1 MKIFKRKNIRIGLA
15 ILLLYGCGG
24 QQDTFQEFVKD
35 GETVYIGR
43 PEVRAI
49 PSGENK
55 VKFFVTIN
63 SDPKIKGGKVL
74 NVLGEEVHKFVVD
87 RKTLTD
93 NTLNFEITN
102 DKEGYQ
108 LYKVIL
114 MNEQGTYKSMTREVA
129 VNVLGSRYVR
139 ALKTRTVVKVGVSG
153 KGVIFDWGDTLAT
166 SYASF
171 IAYTNTA
178 GKAMTAEV
186 SKKVKKEGE
195 ETINKQTI
203 ITDVKLGTMVK
214 VHTGYRHSKDAGS
227 FYSKPEEYKVEKP
240 VITSISPLEGEP
252 GSDIT
257 ITGRNFHPIAK
268 NNKVLFGTLEAVPVS
283 TANATSRLIVTVPGK
298 AKSGNY
304 AVTIK
309 VGETTIPGKTF
320 KVLPK
325 AKPLDRTK
333 MKALKLTGDTGS
345 AYGWV
350 LPNVIDG
357 KTSTGSTGFHNPL
370 GITKTIIPPYTEAF
384 SMFTID
390 MGVMAKLDKIKWWQ
404 RQGANSFLKARRE
417 YAEGNPQYFEIWGI
431 AELPADNGA
440 SMATGWTRLIKD
452 GQLKKGSVEDAK
464 KGHEYLIDAK
474 HPAVRYIRFVNQK
487 SWNGAKWMHIMEI
500 EMWGKEVK

>member
-1 MKIFKRKNIRIGLA
+1 MKLFKRKNIGIGLA

-43 PEVRAI
+43 PEVRAV

-63 SDPKIKGGKVL
+63 SDPKINAGKVL

-93 NTLNFEITN
+93 NTLSFEITN
-102 DKEGYQ
+102 DKEGNQ

-114 MNEQGTYKSMTREVA
+114 MNEQGTYKSMSRELT
-129 VNVLGSRYVR
+129 VNVLGKRYVR
-139 ALKTRTVVKVGVSG
+139 TLKTRTVKVGVSG
-153 KGVIFDWGDTLAT
+153 KGVIFDWGDTLVT

-203 ITDVKLGTMVK
+203 LTDVKLGTLVK

-227 FYSKPEEYKVEKP
+227 FYSKSEEYKVEKP
-240 VITSISPLEGEP
+240 VITSISPLQGEP
-252 GSDIT
+252 ESDIT

-268 NNKVLFGTLEAVPVS
+268 NNKVLFGTLEVVPVSS
-283 TANATSRLIVTVPGK
+283 TANATSRLIVKVPEK
-298 AKSGNY
+298 AKPGDY
-304 AVTIK
+304 AITIK

-320 KVLPK
+320 KVLP
-325 AKPLDRTK
+325 AKVKLLDRTK

-345 AYGWV
+345 AWGWV
-350 LPNVIDG
+350 LARVIDG
-357 KTSTGSTGFHNPL
+357 NTEEPSGFHNPL
-370 GITKTIIPPYTEAF
+370 SITSVIVPPYAEAF

-390 MGVMAKLDKIKWWQ
+390 MGVVAKLDKIKWWQ
-404 RQGANSFLKARRE
+404 RTVFNTYLKKSRA
-417 YAEGNPQYFEIWGI
+417 YNEGNPYLFDIWGTDKI
-431 AELPADNGA
+431 PADKGA

-452 GQLKKGSVEDAK
+452 GEVKRGSVEDAK
-464 KGHEYLIDAK
+464 KGHEYMIDAK

-487 SWNGAKWMHIMEI
+487 SWNGRKWMHVMELK
-500 EMWGKEVK
+500 MWGIEVK

>member
-1 MKIFKRKNIRIGLA
+1 MKILKQKNTWIGLA
-15 ILLLYGCGG
+15 ILFILYGCGG

-43 PEVRAI
+43 PEVRAV
-49 PSGENK
+49 PSGVNK

-63 SDPKIKGGKVL
+63 ADPKIKVGKVL
-74 NVLGEEVHKFVVD
+74 NVSGEEVHKFVID

-102 DKEGYQ
+102 DKEGNQ

-114 MNEQGTYKSMTREVA
+114 MNEQGTYQSMSREIT

-139 ALKTRTVVKVGVSG
+139 ALKTRTVKVGVSG

-178 GKAMTAEV
+178 GKAMTVEV
-186 SKKVKKEGE
+186 PKKVKKEGE

-203 ITDVKLGTMVK
+203 LTDVKLGTLVK

-227 FYSKPEEYKVEKP
+227 FYSKSKKYKVEEP
-240 VITSISPLEGEP
+240 VITSLSPLEGYGDTE
-252 GSDIT
+252 IT

-268 NNKVLFGTLEAVPVS
+268 ENKVLFGTVEVPVS
-283 TANATSRLIVTVPGK
+283 KATATSLTVTVPEKTKPGT
-298 AKSGNY
+298 Y
-304 AVTIK
+304 PITIK
-309 VGETTIPGKTF
+309 VGQTTIPGKTF
-320 KVLPK
+320 KVLQLLE
-325 AKPLDRTK
+325 LDRTK
-333 MKALKLTGDTGS
+333 MKALKLTGDTGH

-350 LPNVIDG
+350 LPRVIDG
-357 KTSTGSTGFHNPL
+357 KMSTGFHNPL
-370 GITKTIIPPYTEAF
+370 GITSTIVPPYTEAF

-390 MGVMAKLDKIKWWQ
+390 MGVLAKLYKIKWWQ
-404 RQGANSFLKARRE
+404 RQGLNSFLKKPRE
-417 YAEGNPQYFEIWGI
+417 YAEGNPQYFEIWGTDKI
-431 AELPADNGA
+431 PADNGA

-452 GQLKKGSVEDAK
+452 GELKKGSAEDAK

-487 SWNGAKWMHIMEI
+487 SWNGAKWIHLMELK
-500 EMWGKEVK
+500 MWGKEVK

>member
-1 MKIFKRKNIRIGLA
+1 MKIFKPKNIPIGLA
-15 ILLLYGCGG
+15 ILFILYGCGG

-35 GETVYIGR
+35 GETVYIGK
-43 PEVRAI
+43 PEVTAV

-63 SDPKIKGGKVL
+63 SDPKINAGKVL

-102 DKEGYQ
+102 DKEGNQ
-108 LYKVIL
+108 LYRVIL
-114 MNEQGTYKSMTREVA
+114 MNEQETYKSMSREVT
-129 VNVLGSRYVR
+129 VNVLGKRYVR
-139 ALKTRTVVKVGVSG
+139 TLKTRTVKVGVSG

-186 SKKVKKEGE
+186 SKKVKKEGK

-203 ITDVKLGTMVK
+203 LTDVKLGTKVK

-227 FYSKPEEYKVEKP
+227 FYSKSKEYNVETP

-252 GSDIT
+252 EAEIT

-268 NNKVLFGTLEAVPVS
+268 NNKVLFGTLEAVPAS

-298 AKSGNY
+298 AKPGNY

-333 MKALKLTGDTGS
+333 MKGLKLTGDTGS

-350 LPNVIDG
+350 LLNVIDG
-357 KTSTGSTGFHNPL
+357 KTSTGFHNPL
-370 GITKTIIPPYTEAF
+370 GITKTIVPPYTEAF

-404 RQGANSFLKARRE
+404 RQGVNSFLKARRE
-417 YAEGNPQYFEIWGI
+417 YAEGNPQYFEIWGTDKI
-431 AELPADNGA
+431 PADKGA
-440 SMATGWTRLIKD
+440 SMAAGWTRLIKD
-452 GQLKKGSVEDAK
+452 GELKRGSVEDAK
-464 KGHEYLIDAK
+464 KGHEYMIDAK

-487 SWNGAKWMHIMEI
+487 SWNGAKWMHVTEL
-500 EMWGKEVK
+500 EMWGKKVVK

>member
-1 MKIFKRKNIRIGLA
+1 MKLFKQKNIWIGLT
-15 ILLLYGCGG
+15 ILLWYGCGG

-43 PEVRAI
+43 PEVRAVA
-49 PSGENK
+49 SGENK

-63 SDPKIKGGKVL
+63 ADPKINAGKVL

-102 DKEGYQ
+102 DKEGNQ

-114 MNEQGTYKSMTREVA
+114 MNQQGTYKSMTREVT
-129 VNVLGSRYVR
+129 VNVLGKRYVR
-139 ALKTRTVVKVGVSG
+139 TLKTRTVKVGVGG

-186 SKKVKKEGE
+186 SKKVIKEGK

-203 ITDVKLGTMVK
+203 LTDVKLGTLVK

-227 FYSKPEEYKVEKP
+227 FYSKSKEYKVEKP
-240 VITSISPLEGEP
+240 VITSISPLEGAT
-252 GSDIT
+252 GDDIT
-257 ITGRNFHPIAK
+257 IIGRNFHPIAK
-268 NNKVLFGTLEAVPVS
+268 ENKVFFGTVEAPVS
-283 TANATSRLIVTVPGK
+283 KASATSLTVKVPEMTTGDHP
-298 AKSGNY
+298 
-304 AVTIK
+304 VTIK

-320 KVLPK
+320 KVLNLL
-325 AKPLDRTK
+325 LDRTK
-333 MKALKLTGDTGS
+333 MKALELTGDTGS

-350 LPNVIDG
+350 LSNVIN
-357 KTSTGSTGFHNPL
+357 GSTEEGKGFHNPL
-370 GITKTIIPPYTEAF
+370 AITSVIVPPYTEAF

-390 MGVMAKLDKIKWWQ
+390 MGVVAKLSKIKWWQ
-404 RQGANSFLKARRE
+404 RTAFNTFLKKPRE
-417 YAEGNPQYFEIWGI
+417 YAEGNPQDFEIWGI
-431 AELPADNGA
+431 AELPADKGA

-452 GQLKKGSVEDAK
+452 GELKKGSVEDAK
-464 KGHEYLIDAK
+464 EGHEYLIDAK

-487 SWNGAKWMHIMEI
+487 SWNGAKWMHVMELR
-500 EMWGKEVK
+500 MWGKEVKL